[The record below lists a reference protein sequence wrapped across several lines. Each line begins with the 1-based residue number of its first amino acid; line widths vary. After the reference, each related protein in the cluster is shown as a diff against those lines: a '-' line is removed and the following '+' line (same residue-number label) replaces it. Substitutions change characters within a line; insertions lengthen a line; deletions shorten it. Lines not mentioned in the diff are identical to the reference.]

1 MIIRGKA
8 ANVVA
13 RMIYNLAKSSPETME
28 MNRSGFD
35 GEEKWSS
42 FTFEGKHHVLVRY
55 EDSNYVGNVISV
67 EM

>member
-8 ANVVA
+8 ANIVA
-13 RMIYNLAKSSPETME
+13 RMIHNLAKSSPETME
-28 MNRSGFD
+28 VIRSGFD
-35 GEEKWSS
+35 GEEKWTS

-55 EDSNYVGNVISV
+55 EDSDYVDNVISV